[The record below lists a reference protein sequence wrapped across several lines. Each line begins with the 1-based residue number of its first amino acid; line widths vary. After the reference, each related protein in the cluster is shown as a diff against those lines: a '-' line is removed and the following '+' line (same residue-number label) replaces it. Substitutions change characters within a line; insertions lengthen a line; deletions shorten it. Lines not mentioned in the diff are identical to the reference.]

1 MYSLNDKLNSSKINL
16 IEFLGVFI
24 AIFSVISINV
34 SSLSL
39 IKGLTYFWDKV
50 GLICVINL
58 TLIISIGA
66 MLFFIKRMFK

>member
-1 MYSLNDKLNSSKINL
+1 MHSLSDKLNSTKINL
-16 IEFLGVFI
+16 IEFLGIFI

-39 IKGLTYFWDKV
+39 TKDLTCFGEKV
-50 GLICVINL
+50 GLIGIINL

-66 MLFFIKRMFK
+66 MLFFIKKMFK